1 MVSVVFGGG
10 IEGFGRESVIALP
23 EYEGSAPRLHVSP
36 GN

>member
-10 IEGFGRESVIALP
+10 IEGLGRESVIALSG
-23 EYEGSAPRLHVSP
+23 YEGSAPRVHVSP